1 MHKCGYTHNDLKL
14 ENVMIEG
21 GKSQEDFSDIVL
33 IDYGYSKS
41 FLDENKNHKVME
53 EVKYFQGNFMFASKY
68 QLAF

>member
-1 MHKCGYTHNDLKL
+1 
-14 ENVMIEG
+14 MIEG